1 MRIQIILLLVVCL
14 MAATASLAQQS
25 NPNCVFLG
33 CSCGDD
39 ADKTIEN
46 SQEDL
51 NGDIDA
57 ATADQV
63 PANQVSYEISTCRPR
78 DDPEA
83 RLTEFPMRDTSRK
96 YSNQIASLELNDNDI
111 ETVPGGQFAGL
122 EVILLDLSANNIRQ
136 IDENAFAAILKLEIL
151 DLSNNQLRNLDD
163 RTLQPVEATLVQLK
177 LSSNHLNQMDIGKL
191 GALLSKLNRLTFLGL
206 RHNHLERVPDLSAMP
221 RLEELSLESNLL
233 QSLGEESGKSLLPS
247 TLVDLKLENNKIQE
261 ITERTFANLKSLKY
275 LNLGS
280 NQISSISERAFAH
293 MTKLTSLILKKN
305 NIKHI
310 PGRLVYSLINL
321 DRLDLSAQNQF
332 LKSVDDYAFDRQ
344 SNHHSIRKIDLSN
357 NRITSIGS
365 RAFCSRNQS
374 HPYANIKEIDL
385 AANPLQSLNACVMR
399 QLAKGYTTHHVT
411 HARTK
416 VSFKSTGSHLPDSP
430 AIKCD
435 CEITKAAGYVD
446 FEGDCESGDGTLV
459 NMKSYKCSNDAA
471 RNHDSVEIACFS
483 AEEFDCKKHAHHP
496 HHQHDNNNNDP
507 TKNNNMNDPSS
518 QQTTMQDGGKGS
530 TGGGKS
536 QGNKGPSAIGSDANT
551 INKRT
556 QLSFTKLC
564 SLVIFS
570 SIAGLFV

>member
-1 MRIQIILLLVVCL
+1 MLLVCL
-14 MAATASLAQQS
+14 MAATTATLAQQS

-51 NGDIDA
+51 NGDD
-57 ATADQV
+57 ADQV
-63 PANQVSYEISTCRPR
+63 PANQVSYEISTCRRR

-83 RLTEFPMRDTSRK
+83 RLTEFPLRDTSRK

-111 ETVPGGQFAGL
+111 ETVPADQFAGL
-122 EVILLDLSANNIRQ
+122 EVILLDLSANNIRD
-136 IDENAFAAILKLEIL
+136 IDENAFRAILKLEIL
-151 DLSNNQLRNLDD
+151 DLSNNELRDLGA
-163 RTLQPVEATLVQLK
+163 RTLEPVESTLVQLK
-177 LSSNHLNQMDIGKL
+177 LSSNRLNEMDIGKL

-206 RHNHLERVPDLSAMP
+206 RHNHLERVPDLSSMA

-233 QSLGEESGKSLLPS
+233 QSLGEESGRSLLPS

-280 NQISSISERAFAH
+280 NQIASISERAFAH

-310 PGRLVYSLINL
+310 PSRLVYSLINL
-321 DRLDLSAQNQF
+321 DRLDLSSQNQF
-332 LKSVDDYAFDRQ
+332 LKSVDDFAFDRQ

-357 NRITSIGS
+357 NRISTIGS

-399 QLAKGYTTHHVT
+399 QLAKGYTTQHHVT

-446 FEGDCESGDGTLV
+446 FEGDCESADGTLV
-459 NMKSYKCSNDAA
+459 SMKSYKCNNDAA

-483 AEEFDCKKHAHHP
+483 AEEFDCKKHAAAEHN
-496 HHQHDNNNNDP
+496 HHQQHNNNNNDP
-507 TKNNNMNDPSS
+507 TKNNMNDPSS

-536 QGNKGPSAIGSDANT
+536 QGNKGPSAIGSDAST
-551 INKRT
+551 INNKRT